1 MKRGTKVI
9 RSGKVELFLVQSK
22 RKYEWER
29 WLFLV
34 LKFTLGIVVENCV
47 FEIALL
53 YSYGIKLWQKFQKL

>member
-34 LKFTLGIVVENCV
+34 LKFTLGKSNLK
-47 FEIALL
+47 LL
-53 YSYGIKLWQKFQKL
+53 YYIVMA